1 MVKAQLESD
10 KLTAKGDLA
19 IAQRETRNLK
29 LELREWKTQK
39 MSEGQVSESLRIE
52 IGKMEEAE
60 DKIASAEAK
69 CSLLLDKCDVSEFII
84 SGV

>member
-1 MVKAQLESD
+1 MVKAQQESG

-19 IAQRETRNLK
+19 IAQRETANLK

-39 MSEGQVSESLRIE
+39 MSEGQVSEALRIE
-52 IGKMEEAE
+52 IGKME